1 MHAKCMYCSAA
12 VLPGVPVP
20 MLLLGSAQGCK
31 VLHSAL
37 HDANLAE
44 TPGIN
49 CVILQPKFVRLRL
62 IKPDTITANI

>member
-12 VLPGVPVP
+12 VLPGVLVP

-44 TPGIN
+44 TPGR
-49 CVILQPKFVRLRL
+49 VIVNQFNFF
-62 IKPDTITANI
+62 ITYSMSYMIQVANQ